1 MTDQFDPG
9 FVLRNSHVQ
18 TIGSS
23 LFVRTPR
30 LPASQRLEL
39 ECRDGIVLEAWHTPG
54 PKGRVILVHGWL
66 GSAESSY
73 IKMSAAE
80 LLAEGYDIVRLNL
93 RDHGNTAHLN
103 EGMFNSAR
111 LGEVV
116 DACRALAKQATALVG
131 YSLGGNFALRV
142 AAATGIPAL
151 AICPPVDPEA
161 SCQAID
167 NGSPVYR
174 HYFLNKWRR
183 ALATKAAAYPD
194 QYDFAQA
201 MRYRS
206 VLGLTEHFIGG
217 LLPYASASDYFSAY
231 KLDAALLANAPVE
244 IIAARDDPVIPASGF
259 AALNGKVDQTITQY
273 GGHCGYVPRDWLASK
288 LIGFADRTVASR
300 EPAS

>member
-1 MTDQFDPG
+1 MNDQFDPG

-23 LFVRTPR
+23 LFVRTPT
-30 LPASQRLEL
+30 LPSSHRLEL
-39 ECRDGIVLEAWHTPG
+39 PCRDGIVLEAWHTPG
-54 PKGRVILVHGWL
+54 PKGRVILIHGWL
-66 GSAESSY
+66 GSADSSY

-80 LLAEGYDIVRLNL
+80 LLAEGHDIVRLNL

-116 DACRALAKQATALVG
+116 DACRQLATQSTALVG

-161 SCQAID
+161 SCHAID

-183 ALATKAAAYPD
+183 ALAAKEAVYPD
-194 QYDFAQA
+194 QYEFSEA
-201 MRYRS
+201 MRYRT

-217 LLPYASASDYFSAY
+217 LLPYPSASEYFSAY
-231 KLDAALLANAPVE
+231 KLDAAMLAGSPVE
-244 IIAARDDPVIPASGF
+244 IIGAGDDPVIPASGF
-259 AALNGKVDQTITQY
+259 AALNGQVNQTITRY

-288 LIGFADRTVASR
+288 QIEFAARQVS
-300 EPAS
+300 SS